1 MKTIFIPVY
10 DTTEITPLLKKSLAF
25 MKDETSA
32 AFFTTVQFINQL
44 PLIKKFYKKHN
55 IKIEFL
61 SSIKKTSQQGISSK
75 FSSQILGCDATAAK
89 KAKSNLLIYL
99 GSGYFHPIA
108 LFLNSEKKILQINPE
123 TGKVE
128 FFDSK
133 NIKSFLAKKAARLQ
147 KLKDAKKIGIWV
159 TTKPGQYNEKLA
171 LIIKKN
177 LEKQGKEVFLFISDT
192 VSPTDMINF
201 RDIEVW
207 VNTACPRI
215 IEDQNIFPKP
225 IINAEEI

>member
-25 MKDETSA
+25 LKDETSA

-89 KAKSNLLIYL
+89 KAKSREKSLIYDHHRNAFYRMKHLL
-99 GSGYFHPIA
+99 GNASVFPSIRVEQ
-108 LFLNSEKKILQINPE
+108 NSL
-123 TGKVE
+123 
-128 FFDSK
+128 
-133 NIKSFLAKKAARLQ
+133 RL
-147 KLKDAKKIGIWV
+147 
-159 TTKPGQYNEKLA
+159 
-171 LIIKKN
+171 
-177 LEKQGKEVFLFISDT
+177 
-192 VSPTDMINF
+192 
-201 RDIEVW
+201 
-207 VNTACPRI
+207 
-215 IEDQNIFPKP
+215 
-225 IINAEEI
+225 